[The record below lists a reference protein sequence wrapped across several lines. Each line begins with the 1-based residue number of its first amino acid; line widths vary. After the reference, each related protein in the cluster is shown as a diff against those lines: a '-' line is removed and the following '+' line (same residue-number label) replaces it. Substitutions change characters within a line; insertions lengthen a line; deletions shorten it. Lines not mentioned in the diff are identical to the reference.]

1 MRQDPGARQPTLAVS
16 EQSEPGWLQAFAP
29 VVPQMA
35 DVIVAV
41 LTPSTCWQMQDVP
54 AGLPPV
60 QVGAENVLGANLQ
73 LVAPAAIIPKL
84 IFTLPRTGSLTV
96 TPLELR
102 VC

>member
-1 MRQDPGARQPTLAVS
+1 MRQDPGAMQPTLAVS

-41 LTPSTCWQMQDVP
+41 LTPWTSVHTHDVP

-60 QVGAENVLGANLQ
+60 QLGAVKTLGATLQ
-73 LVAPAAIIPKL
+73 LVAPGAMVPKL
-84 IFTLPRTGSLTV
+84 RCTVPRTGSLTV